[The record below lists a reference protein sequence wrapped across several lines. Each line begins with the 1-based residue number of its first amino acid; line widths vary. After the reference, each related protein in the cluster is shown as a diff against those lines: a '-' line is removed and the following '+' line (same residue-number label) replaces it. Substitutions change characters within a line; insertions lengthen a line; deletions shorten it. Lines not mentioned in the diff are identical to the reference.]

1 VSARL
6 LLLLLVLFA
15 LAPAGL
21 AAEQVERD
29 AAADFDAAVEAYRA
43 GDHATARTLWED
55 LLVEPGLSDD
65 ERARICY
72 GLGNLAFRGERFLEA
87 VARYH
92 ATIELSPRHA
102 DAWHNLELARS
113 RAGLEAADRGDL
125 AATVERL
132 LAAPTESELT
142 RAGWLLLG
150 LMVLVIAW
158 EIRRGGLL
166 PKVAAWGLLGL
177 LAACLGLA
185 LVRGSD
191 ALERPAMVVASGGA
205 PLRAEPDLGLEVTES
220 LAPGERVDVLDQ
232 LGIWTR
238 VRSGDA
244 TGWLEADRVLELFG
258 PPQG

>member
-1 VSARL
+1 MLRP
-6 LLLLLVLFA
+6 LLLVLAFFA
-15 LAPAGL
+15 LVCDGL
-21 AAEQVERD
+21 ASDGLERD
-29 AAADFDAAVEAYRA
+29 PSADHAAAVEAYRA
-43 GDHATARTLWED
+43 GDHATARTLWEG
-55 LLVEPGLSDD
+55 LLAEPSLSDA
-65 ERARICY
+65 ERARVSY
-72 GLGNLAFRGERFLEA
+72 DLGNLAFRGERFLEA

-125 AATVERL
+125 AATIERL
-132 LAAPTESELT
+132 LAAPTETELA
-142 RAGWLLLG
+142 RASWLLLA
-150 LMVLVIAW
+150 LLLLAIAW

-166 PKVAAWGLLGL
+166 PKLAAWGLFGL
-177 LAACLGLA
+177 LVAGLGLA
-185 LVRGSD
+185 FVRDSN

-205 PLRAEPDLGLEVTES
+205 PLRAEPDRGLEVTES
-220 LAPGERVDVLDQ
+220 LAPGERVEVLDQ

-258 PPQG
+258 PTQG